1 MVLIFLVTK
10 VFQKGKMFHSLTS
23 DSMSLNGRRQGLMVT
38 EISLCLELKSRKGRG
53 RPGHEIMVAAL
64 PKPSPHKKSFRC
76 SPVRNAFRRF
86 LFFSNIRYCLFKIY
100 LKMLP
105 GTRGCNISCKDV
117 LNRQC
122 NYLPVNTTGNFS

>member
-10 VFQKGKMFHSLTS
+10 VFQKGKMSHSLTS

-53 RPGHEIMVAAL
+53 RPGHEIRQIMAAAL

-105 GTRGCNISCKDV
+105 GARGCNISCKDV
-117 LNRQC
+117 LNRKLQLKC
-122 NYLPVNTTGNFS
+122 YKFRG

>member
-10 VFQKGKMFHSLTS
+10 VFQKGKMSHSLTS

-53 RPGHEIMVAAL
+53 RPGHEIMAAAL

-105 GTRGCNISCKDV
+105 WARGCNISCKDV
-117 LNRQC
+117 LNWKLQLKCYKFR
-122 NYLPVNTTGNFS
+122 G